1 MENIGQPKDTPKR
14 RWDVVEQR
22 GIDMDRSLPCI
33 LCRCSAIGA
42 GGGCCADCMMTIILE
57 NQRFKSLINIKKLW

>member
-42 GGGCCADCMMTIILE
+42 GGGCCADCMITVMLE
-57 NQRFKSLINIKKLW
+57 TQRFKLLININKL

>member
-42 GGGCCADCMMTIILE
+42 GGGCCADCMMTVILE